1 MTGFQIVREEAA
13 HLAKGMMPLAVVAGA
28 VLALC
33 GQASWRMVISLAF
46 GTCYAWVL
54 FVLMG
59 RNVARSVTL
68 PPGQA
73 EACMRKGYALRYA
86 LTGVVILVVLKLP
99 FFHPLAAILP
109 LFFPKLV
116 LLFGSAFQRKG
127 GKTSG

>member
-1 MTGFQIVREEAA
+1 MTGFEIVREEAV
-13 HLAKGMMPLAVVAGA
+13 HLAKGMIPLAFLTGG
-28 VLALC
+28 VLVLC
-33 GQASWRMVISLAF
+33 GHASWRMVISLAF
-46 GTCYAWVL
+46 GTCYAWAL

-59 RNVARSVTL
+59 RNVARSVIL

-86 LTGVVILVVLKLP
+86 LTGAVILAVLKLP

>member
-1 MTGFQIVREEAA
+1 MKDYEIVREEAA
-13 HLAKGMMPLAVVAGA
+13 RLKRGMVLLAVLTGI

-33 GQASWRMVISLAF
+33 GQASWRVAISVAL
-46 GTCYAWVL
+46 GTCYAWAL

-59 RNVARSVTL
+59 RNVVRSVAL

-73 EACMRKGYALRYA
+73 EACMRKGYMLRYV
-86 LTGVVILVVLKLP
+86 LTGAVILAVLKLP

-116 LLFGSAFQRKG
+116 LLFGGKFQKKG